1 MSEMTYV
8 RIAQAC
14 YPKADWPADV
24 VLLSGEVGWESDTG
38 QFKVGN
44 GSSPWSQL
52 NYFQYTTLNGKAIAT
67 EDYVQQE
74 IGKIDIPEVNL
85 DGYATEEYVR
95 QEIEKIDI
103 PETNLDDYATKEYV
117 QQEIEKI
124 DTSDVNLENYATK
137 EYVQQEI
144 EKIDIPSQPTDY
156 ITTDYLNE
164 VLEGYIRVPDNPQD
178 GCLLAYNNGNW
189 EALPI
194 TVDGAY

>member
-38 QFKVGN
+38 EFKVGN
-44 GSSPWSQL
+44 GSSPWSEL
-52 NYFQYTTLNGKAIAT
+52 NYFQHATINGKAIAT
-67 EDYVQQE
+67 EEYVQQE

-95 QEIEKIDI
+95 QEIEKIDTS
-103 PETNLDDYATKEYV
+103 EVNLD
-117 QQEIEKI
+117 
-124 DTSDVNLENYATK
+124 NYATK
-137 EYVQQEI
+137 EYVRQEI